1 MIRILIVDD
10 HPIVRRG
17 LRSVIKAHR
26 SGMEVVG
33 EAENGLEAVRMAEEL
48 TPDVILMDLVMPGK
62 DGIEAIRDIRRAN
75 PNAHI
80 LVLTSFNEEDRAF
93 AAIKA
98 GALGYLIKNSSA
110 EELIQAIRDVASGNS
125 WLHPNI
131 ARKLIVELNEERDE
145 AEHADA
151 LTDREMQVLKLA
163 ARGLTNR
170 DIAAQLVISEAT
182 VRFHVGNIL
191 SKLHLANR
199 TQAVLYALRE
209 GLAELKGQNEDL
221 LV

>member
-17 LRSVIKAHR
+17 LRSLIKAHR
-26 SGMEVVG
+26 SDMEVVG
-33 EAENGLEAVRMAEEL
+33 EAENGLEAVSLAEKL
-48 TPDVILMDLVMPGK
+48 NPDVILMDLVMPEKNGV
-62 DGIEAIRDIRRAN
+62 EAIRDIRKAN
-75 PNAHI
+75 AGAHI
-80 LVLTSFNEEDRAF
+80 LVLTSFTEEDRAL

-98 GALGYLIKNSSA
+98 GALGYIIKNSPPA
-110 EELIQAIRDVASGNS
+110 ELTQAIKDVASGNS

-131 ARKLIVELNEERDE
+131 ARKLIVEMDQGHGE
-145 AEHADA
+145 AAHDDT
-151 LTDREMQVLKLA
+151 LTDREMQVLQLA
-163 ARGLTNR
+163 ARGLSNR
-170 DIAAQLVISEAT
+170 DIAGKLVISEAT

-209 GLAELKGQNEDL
+209 GLADLKDQNEDFIS
-221 LV
+221 